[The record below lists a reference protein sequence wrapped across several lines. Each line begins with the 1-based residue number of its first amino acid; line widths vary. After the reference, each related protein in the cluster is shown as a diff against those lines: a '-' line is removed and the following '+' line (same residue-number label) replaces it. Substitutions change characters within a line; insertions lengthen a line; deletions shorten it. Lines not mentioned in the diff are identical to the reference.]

1 VSRQRPYLIS
11 ARTPGRKRVS
21 RPSMAVY
28 GIGPEPGMAEP
39 TDLVQDWVV
48 LWTFTK
54 GIRALLVAPHAAGP
68 VVPIVRLAKLLP
80 SISTRTLTRE
90 LRGSMRTGRNATCMK
105 VADSMTLPLI
115 GRQPSTEK

>member
-1 VSRQRPYLIS
+1 
-11 ARTPGRKRVS
+11 
-21 RPSMAVY
+21 MAVF

-39 TDLVQDWVV
+39 RDLVQDWVV
-48 LWTFTK
+48 LWMFTK
-54 GIRALLVAPHAAGP
+54 GILALLVEPHAAGP

-80 SISTRTLTRE
+80 NISTLTLTRG
-90 LRGSMRTGRNATCMK
+90 LRGSIRIGRNATCMK